1 MPEYAVT
8 LALFFIGFFILVKGA
23 QVLVRG
29 ATSIARIFNVSG
41 WFIGIVLV
49 GIGTSIPEL
58 SINVAAALGGSS
70 VGLSAIIGSNTFNLL
85 VILGLSAL
93 FVPFAVK
100 RRWVKDIWTN
110 IGAVLLAAG
119 TILLPL
125 FGPSGFAGISRAEG
139 ILLLGAFILWATL
152 VLRRDEDGDDGLDY
166 EVFTVFTSLAMVTAG
181 LIGVFIGG
189 RWVVG
194 GAEEMALL
202 MGVSPALVGLTAV
215 AIGTSLPELTVSL
228 VAALRRQS
236 GIALGN
242 VIGSNIFDFT
252 AILGIA
258 ALVSP
263 VVVREAVRFDIVAS
277 LVAAGALLFALRFIG
292 RQNVVT
298 RRDGLLFL
306 VLYSAYLVF
315 IIMRG

>member
-8 LALFFIGFFILVKGA
+8 LVLFFAGFFILVKGA
-23 QVLVRG
+23 QILVRG
-29 ATSIARIFNVSG
+29 ASSIAKIFNVSS

-49 GIGTSIPEL
+49 GVGTSIPEL
-58 SINVAAALGGSS
+58 SINVASALGGSS

-93 FVPFAVK
+93 FVPFAIK
-100 RRWVKDIWTN
+100 QRWLKDIWTN
-110 IGAVLLAAG
+110 IGAVVLAAAV
-119 TILLPL
+119 ILLPL
-125 FGPSGFAGISRAEG
+125 LGGAGFAGIPRAEG
-139 ILLLGAFILWATL
+139 ALLLGAFILWAAL
-152 VLRRDEDGDDGLDY
+152 VLRRDEQDGDGFDY
-166 EVFTVFTSLAMVTAG
+166 EVFTVFTSLIMVAAG
-181 LIGVFIGG
+181 LVGVFLGG
-189 RWVVG
+189 QWVVN

-215 AIGTSLPELTVSL
+215 AVGTSLPELTVSFI
-228 VAALRRQS
+228 AILRRQD

-258 ALVSP
+258 ALVNP
-263 VVVREAVRFDIVAS
+263 VVVRESIRFDVMAT
-277 LVAAGALLFALRFIG
+277 LLAAGALLFVLRFVGKRNI
-292 RQNVVT
+292 VT
-298 RRDGLLFL
+298 RSGGLLL
-306 VLYSAYLVF
+306 LALYAAYLVV